1 MLVRGRQ
8 KIPIRLAVF
17 DLDGTLVDSRRDLAD
32 ATNALLVELGGEP
45 LDVDAVASM
54 VGEGAAV
61 LVRRARAAAGLPDA
75 PGALARFLQL
85 YDERLTATTLPYPGI
100 VETLAAL
107 ERTMPLAVLTNKPG
121 RATARL
127 LDALSLH
134 RHFTAVI
141 GGDSPFGRKPDPAGL
156 LHLVAAAGVTA
167 AETVL
172 VGDSHVDL
180 ETARRA
186 GTRVCMA
193 AYGFGY
199 PTARDRLRGDELI
212 AASAGDLRLLL
223 AAG

>member
-1 MLVRGRQ
+1 
-8 KIPIRLAVF
+8 
-17 DLDGTLVDSRRDLAD
+17 
-32 ATNALLVELGGEP
+32 
-45 LDVDAVASM
+45 M

-61 LVRRARAAAGLPDA
+61 LVRRALAAAGLPPDA

-85 YDERLTATTLPYPGI
+85 YDERLTTTTLPYPGI

-107 ERTMPLAVLTNKPG
+107 ERTMALAVLTNKPG

-156 LHLVAAAGVTA
+156 LHLVGGAGVTA

-186 GTRVCMA
+186 RTRVCMA

-199 PTARDRLRGDELI
+199 PSARDRLRGDELI
-212 AASAGDLRLLL
+212 AASAGDLRRLL
-223 AAG
+223 AAGLQEHGRKEEQ

>member
-1 MLVRGRQ
+1 
-8 KIPIRLAVF
+8 
-17 DLDGTLVDSRRDLAD
+17 
-32 ATNALLVELGGEP
+32 
-45 LDVDAVASM
+45 M
-54 VGEGAAV
+54 VGDGAAV
-61 LVRRARAAAGLPDA
+61 LVRRALAAAGLPPDA
-75 PGALARFLQL
+75 PGALAHFLQL

-107 ERTMPLAVLTNKPG
+107 ERTMALAVLTNKPG

-156 LHLVAAAGVTA
+156 LHLVGVAGVTA

-186 GTRVCMA
+186 RTHVCMA

-199 PTARDRLRGDELI
+199 PSARDRLRGDELI
-212 AASAGDLRLLL
+212 AASAGDLRRLL
-223 AAG
+223 AAGLQEHGRKGEQ